1 VAIDPVRDVALWR
14 WDLSGDA
21 FGASPPQED
30 PDGDG
35 QVFRLDLR
43 FPGQRFDAASGLYH
57 NYFRDYDPTVGRYV
71 QSDPI
76 GLLGGMSTYGYANHS
91 PATFSDPMGLF
102 GKKIGGGIANMLV
115 RPIVQGLG
123 GGVAARAASAA
134 AHARAQARR
143 AAEMA
148 QRMQTVLGR
157 ILKGRSRKGG
167 EPAGCDDLVN
177 FTRVAGSASN
187 HAHSAA
193 LFAKYKE
200 ILSVSEKANPLV
212 VSLIATGRLPSN
224 FITKQQAI
232 GAGWKPGKALDNYV
246 PGGQLGGDVFENTT
260 GVLPSAPGRI
270 WYEADVGLSGTMSR
284 ANQPGTRLLYSNDGQ
299 MYITADHYSTVYPFG
314 GP

>member
-1 VAIDPVRDVALWR
+1 MQTLYYLQPDALGSARVAIDPVRDVAVWR
-14 WDLSGDA
+14 WDLSDDA

-35 QVFRLDLR
+35 AVFRLDLR
-43 FPGQRFDAASGLYH
+43 FPGQRFDAVSGMYH

-115 RPIVQGLG
+115 RPIVQRLG

-134 AHARAQARR
+134 AQARAQARR

-157 ILKGRSRKGG
+157 ILKGRSSKTG
-167 EPAGCDDLVN
+167 
-177 FTRVAGSASN
+177 AGSVILQQFVVESESWVLILPEA
-187 HAHSAA
+187 
-193 LFAKYKE
+193 
-200 ILSVSEKANPLV
+200 LSVPKVLADIESISIWEEQFSGVPMRLRIFVDDVIGPISVKGPIPARGSVKCLANSAIKDVRFNAADGV
-212 VSLIATGRLPSN
+212 VFCG
-224 FITKQQAI
+224 FD
-232 GAGWKPGKALDNYV
+232 GA
-246 PGGQLGGDVFENTT
+246 
-260 GVLPSAPGRI
+260 
-270 WYEADVGLSGTMSR
+270 
-284 ANQPGTRLLYSNDGQ
+284 
-299 MYITADHYSTVYPFG
+299 
-314 GP
+314 

>member
-35 QVFRLDLR
+35 AVFRVDLR

-115 RPIVQGLG
+115 RPIVQRLG

-167 EPAGCDDLVN
+167 EPAGCADVTEGL
-177 FTRVAGSASN
+177 
-187 HAHSAA
+187 
-193 LFAKYKE
+193 E
-200 ILSVSEKANPLV
+200 IA
-212 VSLIATGRLPSN
+212 
-224 FITKQQAI
+224 
-232 GAGWKPGKALDNYV
+232 PGKFDYIFGRVTSNAHNAARSNQMAHAMK
-246 PGGQLGGDVFENTT
+246 QLGIHDTASGRKLMSEHMASSARAQGNVIRTFSNQYGVFEVRDSFLIGPSGRSAQIEATFQ
-260 GVLPSAPGRI
+260 VL
-270 WYEADVGLSGTMSR
+270 ED
-284 ANQPGTRLLYSNDGQ
+284 GTRRL
-299 MYITADHYSTVYPFG
+299 STFIPFL
-314 GP
+314 